1 MKNIEICREKRI
13 ILVNKEF
20 YKASNEYGSEAYKE
34 LMGAQKDFPKFK
46 VVVKT
51 VKNKN
56 EFKNIDNDFMV
67 AYISAHDDEKK
78 SIRAKFDILCG
89 KAESEDGKLG
99 RVSFFELKKWFLN
112 TFPEIEDTV
121 KAAKKRSSNLL
132 EEARINAENYRKN
145 RTVA

>member
-56 EFKNIDNDFMV
+56 EFKNIDIDFMV

-78 SIRAKFDILCG
+78 SIRATVIAITPRAMNTYSACMA
-89 KAESEDGKLG
+89 AEIS
-99 RVSFFELKKWFLN
+99 
-112 TFPEIEDTV
+112 
-121 KAAKKRSSNLL
+121 
-132 EEARINAENYRKN
+132 
-145 RTVA
+145 